1 MTTARDI
8 MSKKLVCLETSVS
21 ATEIAKLMSKN
32 NVSCII
38 LTKDERPIGIVTERD
53 LLTKVTAQDKK
64 SSDLTAKEVMS
75 SPITLVS
82 SMTPVEEVAQ
92 KMVENKVRRVIVADD
107 GQAVGIITVTDFVKH
122 LNSIVSDSEDH
133 KKGIYDNLFEEY
145 EFWNY

>member
-8 MSKKLVCLETSVS
+8 MSKKLVSLETSVS
-21 ATEIAKLMSKN
+21 ATEIAKLMAKN

-38 LTKDERPIGIVTERD
+38 LTKDEKPFGIVTERD

-75 SPITLVS
+75 SPVTLVS

-92 KMVENKVRRVIVADD
+92 KMIDSKVRRVIVADD

-122 LNSIVSDSEDH
+122 LNSIISDSEEH
-133 KKGIYDNLFEEY
+133 KKSIYDNLFEEY

>member
-8 MSKKLVCLETSVS
+8 MSKKLVSLETSVS
-21 ATEIAKLMSKN
+21 ATEIAKLMAKN

-38 LTKDERPIGIVTERD
+38 LTKDEKPFGIVTERD

-75 SPITLVS
+75 SPVTLVS
-82 SMTPVEEVAQ
+82 SMTPIEEVAQ
-92 KMVENKVRRVIVADD
+92 KMIDNKVRRVIVADD

-122 LNSIVSDSEDH
+122 LTTIISDSGEY
-133 KKGIYDNLFEEY
+133 KKNIYENLFEEY

>member
-8 MSKKLVCLETSVS
+8 MSKKLVSLETSVS
-21 ATEIAKLMSKN
+21 ATEIAKLMAKN

-38 LTKDERPIGIVTERD
+38 LTKDEKPFGIVTERD

-75 SPITLVS
+75 SPVTLVS

-92 KMVENKVRRVIVADD
+92 KMIDSKVRRVIVADD
-107 GQAVGIITVTDFVKH
+107 GQAVGIITVTDFVKN
-122 LNSIVSDSEDH
+122 LNSIISDSGEY
-133 KKGIYDNLFEEY
+133 KKNIYENLFEEY